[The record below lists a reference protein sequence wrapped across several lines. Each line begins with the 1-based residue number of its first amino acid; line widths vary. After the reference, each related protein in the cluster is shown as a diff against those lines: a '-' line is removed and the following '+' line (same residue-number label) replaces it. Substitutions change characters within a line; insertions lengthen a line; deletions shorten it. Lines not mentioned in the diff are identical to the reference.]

1 MSELEAIDKVLDINV
16 IYDNPSYN
24 GEGLFWE
31 TGVVRSEYTVR
42 DYKKFQAAI
51 VKLALKYPKMECNH
65 SYGGF
70 TVCMGWGDFKKE
82 VVFYYNLFCGSDKN
96 SNCYINRTIKL
107 VYVFFIVLSFG
118 ICMFDM

>member
-1 MSELEAIDKVLDINV
+1 MDSTRSSVKKSKDKIN
-16 IYDNPSYN
+16 IYARGKQSSWNESY
-24 GEGLFWE
+24 L
-31 TGVVRSEYTVR
+31 
-42 DYKKFQAAI
+42 AAKI
-51 VKLALKYPKMECNH
+51 GMECNH

-82 VVFYYNLFCGSDKN
+82 VVFYYNLFCSSDKN